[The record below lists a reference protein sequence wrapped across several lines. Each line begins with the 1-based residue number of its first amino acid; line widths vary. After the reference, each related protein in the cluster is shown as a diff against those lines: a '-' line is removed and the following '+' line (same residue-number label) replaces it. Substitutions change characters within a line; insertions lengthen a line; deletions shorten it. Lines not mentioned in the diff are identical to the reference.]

1 MLKAKRYR
9 AEPMEPRGTIRT
21 SVVSLN
27 RLAWDLIG
35 NPATVTLTSAGLDLF
50 VMPGGATGARI
61 YAPTGHATIRF
72 DHTEFRGLL
81 KPGVYRVGPGRHL
94 GLKGVVFQGAL
105 LVERNWV
112 SRT

>member
-9 AEPMEPRGTIRT
+9 AEPMEPMGTIRT

-35 NPATVTLTSAGLDLF
+35 NPATVTVTSAGLDFF
-50 VMPGGATGARI
+50 VTPNGPVRVRV
-61 YAPTGHATIRF
+61 YAPTGHAMIRY
-72 DHTEFRGLL
+72 DHTDYRALL
-81 KPGVYRVGPGRHL
+81 KPGVYRVGQGRYCSI
-94 GLKGVVFQGAL
+94 KGIVFQGAM

-112 SRT
+112 SKS

>member
-9 AEPMEPRGTIRT
+9 AEPTEPRGTIRT

-35 NPATVTLTSAGLDLF
+35 NPATVTLMSVGLDF
-50 VMPGGATGARI
+50 IVTPNGPTNARI

-72 DHTEFRGLL
+72 DHTKFRGLL
-81 KPGVYRVGPGRHL
+81 KPGVYRVGQGRYCS
-94 GLKGVVFQGAL
+94 LKGVVFQGAM
-105 LVERNWV
+105 LVERDWV
-112 SRT
+112 SGP